1 MKKSL
6 LIIAL
11 ISVLSLTAHLADAQI
26 KLPPASSAQTV
37 VQSLG
42 ISKATLTYHRPNMN
56 GRKIFGDL
64 VPYGEVW
71 RTGANNVSVL
81 TLESPVLIAGYELE
95 PGSYG
100 IFTIPRPDQW
110 TVIISSNSQ
119 QWGAYAYKQEEDLF
133 RFNVTPQTLN
143 HALETF
149 TMGFAD
155 VTPNSAEL
163 TIAWENTLISMSL
176 NFDQDEAIMES
187 IDEAMSA
194 SGNKPYFQAAQYY
207 YNNDKDMAKALEWV
221 NVAVEN
227 SPEAA
232 HILLLKGRIQQRS
245 GDLEGAIET
254 AQKGIELA
262 TNANNSEYVRL
273 NTQLLESARNQR

>member
-1 MKKSL
+1 MKKSF
-6 LIIAL
+6 LIVTL
-11 ISVLSLTAHLADAQI
+11 ITAMAFSSHFADAQI
-26 KLPPASSAQTV
+26 KLPPASSSQTV

-81 TLESPVLIAGYELE
+81 TLETPVVIAGYELE

-100 IFTIPRPDQW
+100 IFTIPRPEEW

-119 QWGAYAYKQEEDLF
+119 QWGAYSYKQEEDLF
-133 RFNVTPQTLN
+133 RFNVTPQKLN
-143 HALETF
+143 HAVETF

-163 TIAWENTLISMSL
+163 TISWENTMISMSI
-176 NFDQDEAIMES
+176 NFDQDEAIMAS

-194 SGNKPYFQAAQYY
+194 SGNRPYFQAAQYY
-207 YNNDKDMAKALEWV
+207 YNHDKDLDKALEWV
-221 NVAVEN
+221 NIAVDN
-227 SPEAA
+227 SPEAG
-232 HILLLKGRIQQRS
+232 HILLLKGRIQLRA
-245 GDLEGAIET
+245 GDLQGAQET

-262 TNANNSEYVRL
+262 TKNNNSEYVRL
-273 NTQLLESARNQR
+273 NTQLLENASKLQ

>member
-1 MKKSL
+1 MKKSF
-6 LIIAL
+6 LIVTLITAL
-11 ISVLSLTAHLADAQI
+11 SFSSQIADAQI

-64 VPYGEVW
+64 VPFGEVW

-81 TLESPVLIAGYELE
+81 TLETPVVIAGYELE

-100 IFTIPRPDQW
+100 IFTIPRSDEW

-119 QWGAYAYKQEEDLF
+119 QWGAYSYKQEEDLF
-133 RFNVTPQTLN
+133 RFNVTPQKLSHTQ
-143 HALETF
+143 ETF

-155 VTPNSAEL
+155 VTPYSAEL
-163 TIAWENTLISMSL
+163 TISWENTLISMSI
-176 NFDQDEAIMES
+176 NFDQDEAIMAS

-194 SGNKPYFQAAQYY
+194 EGNKPYFQAAQYY
-207 YNNDKDMAKALEWV
+207 FNNDKDMNKALEWV
-221 NVAVEN
+221 NVAVDN
-227 SPEAA
+227 SPEAG
-232 HILLLKGRIQQRS
+232 HILLLKGRIQLRA
-245 GDLEGAIET
+245 GDQTGALET

-262 TNANNSEYVRL
+262 TKNNNSEYVRL